1 VTPLK
6 TLQKILCIL
15 LTLGMLPALSIPGA
29 AAMEET
35 AATENVLMA
44 ADLNELE
51 DLISQE
57 DIHAPA
63 DEDSATETE
72 NTAETE
78 NITTET
84 EDSAPTLS
92 AIGTAGTWNSCD
104 VKLEGT
110 LRYDYAFEVLE
121 IENQRRVSL
130 GLTPLVMDKDL
141 MDHAM
146 TRAIQTA
153 MHWDH
158 VQPDGASF
166 GYGSAV
172 YMNAEIIACIYKT
185 PSAATNGWYNSASH
199 YPEIIGKRYTGT
211 GVGVFVINGNYFWV
225 QLFNMLTPT
234 PAYESDYPA
243 STSVSRTI
251 AVTDDNIYN
260 HTTVSLSDRTLDL
273 GQTAQFSVDFAK
285 YTASATLYYD
295 LPASGLVYDCSDE
308 SVCTVNENGVVT
320 AVGGGTATIKARYP
334 RYDYSPWTF
343 TVTVSVP
350 SHTCN
355 YTGQITTQPGCETAG
370 VQTFTCS
377 VCRKTYTETV
387 APTGHTISDEGTVTK
402 EPGCLTFGIIAY
414 PCLHCD
420 YEETQ
425 LLASNGHDYDR
436 GTVTVMPTANAP
448 GTVLYTCLSCGG
460 TKTGSL
466 AFLPGDVNCDG
477 AVTPADL
484 VCLMRHTLGEDVNAN
499 TAAGD
504 MNGSGSIELADSLRL
519 VQQLAG

>member
-1 VTPLK
+1 MK

-15 LTLGMLPALSIPGA
+15 LALGMLPALSIPGA
-29 AAMEET
+29 AASEET
-35 AATENVLMA
+35 AATENVLLA
-44 ADLNELE
+44 ADMGALEELIIE
-51 DLISQE
+51 E
-57 DIHAPA
+57 DILSPA
-63 DEDSATETE
+63 DED
-72 NTAETE
+72 TAEE
-78 NITTET
+78 AEISSET
-84 EDSAPTLS
+84 EDVAAEAENAAQTVA

-104 VKLEGT
+104 VQLEGT

-121 IENQRRVSL
+121 IENQRRASL

-153 MHWDH
+153 MYWSHT
-158 VQPDGASF
+158 QPDGASF

-225 QLFNMLTPT
+225 QLFNMLTPD

-243 STSVSRTI
+243 STGVSRTI

-285 YTASATLYYD
+285 YVASATLYYD
-295 LPASGLVYDCSDE
+295 LPASGLVYECSDE
-308 SVCTVNENGVVT
+308 SVCTVSEDGVVT
-320 AVGGGTATIKARYP
+320 AVGGGTATVKARYP
-334 RYDYSPWTF
+334 RYDYSPWSF

-350 SHTCN
+350 SHTCS
-355 YTGQITTQPGCETAG
+355 YTGRITTPPGCETAG

-377 VCRKTYTETV
+377 VCRKTYTEAV
-387 APTGHTISDEGTVTK
+387 DPTGHTLSDEGVVTK
-402 EPGCLTFGIIAY
+402 EPGCLTFGTIAY

-425 LLASNGHDYDR
+425 LLAANGHDYDS
-436 GTVTVMPTANAP
+436 GTVAVMPTATAP

-460 TKTGSL
+460 TKTGAL
-466 AFLPGDVNCDG
+466 AFLIGDVNCDG
-477 AVTPADL
+477 TVTPADL
-484 VCLMRHTLGEDVNAN
+484 VCLMRHTLGEDVKAN

-504 MNGSGSIELADSLRL
+504 MNGSGSIDLADLLQL
-519 VQQLAG
+519 VRHLAD